1 MAKAKLFTCGT
12 LICLSFAGMLAA
24 AGAPADSGANAAAA
38 TPIKVAFRRITESEY
53 RHIIADVFGP
63 GIKIEAR
70 FEPEKREDGLLAV
83 GDAALSLTSSGF
95 EQYFALATSISDQAL
110 SESRRAAL
118 IGCAPANP
126 TQADEACA
134 RQFIE
139 KYGELLFRRPLN
151 ASEAANRL
159 KAASFGAKQSTDFYA
174 GLKLALTSL
183 LVAPEFLF
191 RIEIAEP
198 DPANPGQYRL
208 DGYTKA
214 ARLSFLLW
222 DTSPDQELLDAAR
235 SGAIHTDAGLKK
247 QLTRLISSPRFEDG
261 ARSFLA
267 DVLQLDEFANLTK
280 DPAIYPKFNQSVSDA
295 AREQMLKTS
304 IELLVHKKQDYRD
317 LFTSNETFINRPL
330 AAVYRVPFASTGE
343 WTSFTFP
350 QSSERSGIFSEI
362 GFLSLYAH
370 PGTSS
375 PTRRGIK
382 VLEIFMCQTT
392 PNPPANVDFSK
403 VQDSTKGTVRG
414 RLLDHMNNEGCAGCH
429 RRTDPIGLSLEHFDG
444 LGQLRTT
451 ENGSPI
457 DVSADLKDAQFV
469 GAQGLGKF
477 LHDDPRVP
485 ACLVRDVYSYGT
497 GNKTYGRDE
506 PFIAAQ
512 TKVFASNGY
521 RLPDLMMQLAS
532 SAEFFKVVVP
542 KGAPPVTPATTA
554 RVQNSEGVVR

>member
-1 MAKAKLFTCGT
+1 M
-12 LICLSFAGMLAA
+12 LICASLAGIVTA
-24 AGAPADSGANAAAA
+24 AGAPADSRANLAAPM
-38 TPIKVAFRRITESEY
+38 PIKVAFRRITESEY

-63 GIKIEAR
+63 GIKINAR

-83 GDAALSLTSSGF
+83 GGAALSLTSSGF
-95 EQYFALATSISDQAL
+95 EQYFALATSIADQVL
-110 SESRRAAL
+110 SEGRRSAL
-118 IGCAPANP
+118 IGCTPANP
-126 TQADEACA
+126 AQADEVCA

-151 ASEAANRL
+151 ASEVANRL
-159 KAASFGAKQSTDFYA
+159 KAASIGAKQSGDFYT

-183 LVAPEFLF
+183 LAAPEFLF
-191 RIEIAEP
+191 RIEMAEP
-198 DPANPGQYRL
+198 DPANPGQYRF

-214 ARLSFLLW
+214 TRLSFLLW
-222 DTSPDQELLDAAR
+222 DTGPDRQLLDAAR
-235 SGAIHTDAGLKK
+235 SGALHTEAGLKE
-247 QLTRLISSPRFEDG
+247 QLTRLVSSPRFEDG

-267 DVLQLDEFANLTK
+267 DMLQLDEFANLTK

-343 WTSFTFP
+343 WASFTFP
-350 QSSERSGIFSEI
+350 KESERSGIFSEV
-362 GFLSLYAH
+362 GFLSLFAH

-382 VLEIFMCQTT
+382 VLEIFMCETT

-414 RLLDHMNNEGCAGCH
+414 RLLDHMENPGCAGCH

-451 ENGSPI
+451 ENGAPI
-457 DVSADLKDAQFV
+457 DVGAELRDTQFV
-469 GAQGLGKF
+469 GAQGLGKY

-497 GNKTYGRDE
+497 GNKTYDRDQ

-512 TKVFASNGY
+512 TRVFASNGY
-521 RLPDLMMQLAS
+521 RLPDLIVQLAS
-532 SAEFFKVVVP
+532 SPEFFLVSAP
-542 KGAPPVTPATTA
+542 KGAPPVAAATA